1 MEFSPLMSIEVS
13 EASEKQIRY
22 QFFGQAKS
30 SPRLGKQETST
41 LSAIQTCQWKI
52 VDLWM
57 IYR

>member
-1 MEFSPLMSIEVS
+1 LMSIEVS
-13 EASEKQIRY
+13 EASEKQISY

-52 VDLWM
+52 VHLWT